1 MTRARIVLLV
11 SVLLAAPA
19 PFAAQ
24 TYSPAVT
31 MMITAPDGTSHEVVA
46 QDSNVGRLK
55 LKDGSEFQFRPTVHD
70 EPFSK
75 VTVGIF
81 TADSTL
87 LGEVQLVKGAAA
99 VDSKTKP
106 AFKIA
111 VKAIELPKKTS

>member
-1 MTRARIVLLV
+1 MTAIRLF
-11 SVLLAAPA
+11 LALA
-19 PFAAQ
+19 FACLASAAGAQ

-31 MMITAPDGTSHEVVA
+31 MTITAPDGTSHEVVA
-46 QDSNVGRLK
+46 HDSNVGRLK

-99 VDSKTKP
+99 IDSKTKP